1 MRVLVIGSNGMAG
14 HMITK
19 YLKLQG
25 YDVETAARK
34 DADITLN
41 IEDTVSVTKFFDK
54 LDKYDFIINAAG
66 VLVQASKDNPTRA
79 IIVNSWFP
87 RYLEMKLR
95 ESPTRLIHLSTDCV
109 FDGQQGSYYENNAPT
124 ETNDYGRTKAL
135 GEVINNKDIT
145 FRMSIIGPELKNGTG
160 LLHWALNYKDKIIP
174 GWVNS
179 RWNGIT
185 TLQLAK
191 CLDTYM
197 INSSATGLYH
207 MVDNKVKTSK
217 YELLC
222 DINEVYGLGKTVS
235 RDFGPKPV
243 DKILVDTRRSIDLKI
258 PNYKTQ
264 LQELK
269 EFK

>member
-1 MRVLVIGSNGMAG
+1 MKVLVIGSNGMAG

-25 YDVETAARK
+25 YEVVTAARK
-34 DADITLN
+34 NADHILN
-41 IEDTVSVTKFFDK
+41 IEDMASVTKFFDK
-54 LDKYDFIINAAG
+54 LDDYDFIINAAG

-87 RYLEMKLR
+87 RYCEMKLR
-95 ESPTRLIHLSTDCV
+95 ESKTRLIHLSTDCV
-109 FDGQQGSYYENNAPT
+109 FNGEQGSYYENNPPT

-135 GEVINNKDIT
+135 GEVINKKDIT
-145 FRMSIIGPELKNGTG
+145 FRMSIIGPELKDGTG
-160 LLHWALNYKDKIIP
+160 LFHWVMNNPDKIIP

-191 CLDTYM
+191 CLDGYM
-197 INSSATGLYH
+197 TGSNITGLYH
-207 MVDNKVKTSK
+207 MVDNKIRTSK

-222 DINEVYGLGKTVS
+222 VINEVYGLGKTIS
-235 RDFGPKPV
+235 KDFGPRPV
-243 DKILVDTRRSIDLKI
+243 DKVLVDTRRSIDLNI
-258 PNYKTQ
+258 PSYKVQ

-269 EFK
+269 DFK